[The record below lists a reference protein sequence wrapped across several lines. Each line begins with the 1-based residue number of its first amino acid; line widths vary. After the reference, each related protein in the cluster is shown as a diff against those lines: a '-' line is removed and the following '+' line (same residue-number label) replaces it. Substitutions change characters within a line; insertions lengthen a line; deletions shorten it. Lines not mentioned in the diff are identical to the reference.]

1 MLYSWVVCNG
11 ETKPYRGRMDAGSP
25 SIAPSPS
32 VREEIRKLAAA
43 VETKPPRLRR
53 REIVLDDGHR
63 VGLSMCGEGVPLVVV
78 HGIMAEGILY
88 ARTLRRIAGLG
99 FRVIAVDSAGHGR
112 TAPLGAGGFRWRS
125 YVDLHRRVL
134 DHLGIE
140 QAVLLGHSMGGRIVV
155 DVAAAEVDRVLAVM
169 PTNAAIGGGFDRFTR
184 LGRYVPGLLPLGIGL
199 LGADIASSL
208 VRTRRDA
215 GAFARLAA
223 PSLGDRLRALP
234 SLPAAFI
241 ATIGDQGSDARLRA
255 LRETGVPVIVVH
267 SNRDLAIWY
276 PFARDAAAAAGAALV
291 TVDGAGHSWMLEDPD
306 SLPAMLTELLDGPL
320 GDAIEARAR
329 GSIDDMLAPGALA
342 RSLDRPRSRPYRLRP
357 RHRWQ
362 VEVAA
367 TAQP

>member
-1 MLYSWVVCNG
+1 MAVAPPP
-11 ETKPYRGRMDAGSP
+11 T
-25 SIAPSPS
+25 APSPP
-32 VREEIRKLAAA
+32 VLDQMRAIADA

-53 REIVLDDGHR
+53 REVILADGHR

-78 HGIMAEGILY
+78 HGIMAEGMLY

-155 DVAAAEVDRVLAVM
+155 DVAAAEVDRVLAVI

-199 LGADIASSL
+199 LGLDIASTV

-215 GAFARLAA
+215 GALARLAA
-223 PSLGDRLRALP
+223 PTLGDRVRALP
-234 SLPAAFI
+234 SMPAAFV
-241 ATIGDQGSDARLRA
+241 ATIGNQGSDTRLRS
-255 LRETGVPVIVVH
+255 LHDEGVPVIVVH
-267 SNRDLAIWY
+267 SDRDLAIWY
-276 PFARDAAAAAGAALV
+276 PFARGAAAAAGATLV
-291 TVDGAGHSWMLEDPD
+291 TVEGAGHSWMLEDPD
-306 SLPAMLTELLDGPL
+306 SLPAMLAQLLDGPL
-320 GDAIEARAR
+320 GEAIDGRAR
-329 GSIDDMLAPGALA
+329 GSIDDMFSPDALA
-342 RSLDRPRSRPYRLRP
+342 RSLDRPRSRPYRLEP

-362 VEVAA
+362 VEVAGDGRSVLA
-367 TAQP
+367 AGGDEQGA